1 MELNGKA
8 VLQGYLLH
16 VSTEDYNHSGSVTS
30 HKTEE
35 GLSLA
40 DHVESDAQVVS
51 LAGILVRPTPERVQT
66 LINKLLGWKKN
77 GTPLQYEG
85 RQIVQNVLIESFSF
99 SADKSLANGF
109 NFSMTLKQVRFAEVK
124 YIPQTKPV
132 TNGGQKQTQNKKG
145 AAVYHLVKRGDTY
158 WDLARKYGSTVA
170 KLQSWN
176 SYPARAIPIGV
187 KLRVK

>member
-8 VLQGYLLH
+8 ILEGYQLH
-16 VSTEDYNHSGSVTS
+16 VSTEDYDHAGEVTS

-35 GLSLA
+35 GLSLT
-40 DHVESDAQVVS
+40 DHVSSEAQVVT
-51 LAGILVRPTPERVQT
+51 LAGILVRPTQERVQT

-85 RQIVQNVLIESFSF
+85 RQIVQNVLIERFSY
-99 SADKSLANGF
+99 SANKDNANGF
-109 NFSMTLKQVRFAEVK
+109 NFSMTLKQVRFAEVT

-170 KLQSWN
+170 NLQAWN
-176 SYPARAIPIGV
+176 KYPARAIPIGV
-187 KLRVK
+187 KLRVS

>member
-8 VLQGYLLH
+8 VLEGYQLH
-16 VSTEDYNHSGSVTS
+16 VSTEDYDHAGNVTS

-35 GLSLA
+35 GLALT
-40 DHVESDAQVVS
+40 DHVESEAQVVS
-51 LAGILVRPTPERVQT
+51 LSGILVRPTQERVQT

-85 RQIVQNVLIESFSF
+85 RQIVQNVLIESFSY
-99 SADKSLANGF
+99 SASKDNANGF
-109 NFSMTLKQVRFAEVK
+109 NFSMKLKQVRFAEIR

-132 TNGGQKQTQNKKG
+132 TNGGQQQTQNKKNQ
-145 AAVYHLVKRGDTY
+145 VYHLVKRGDTY
-158 WDLARKYGSTVA
+158 WDLARKYGSTV
-170 KLQSWN
+170 KQLQTWN
-176 SYPARAIPIGV
+176 RYPDRFIPIGV